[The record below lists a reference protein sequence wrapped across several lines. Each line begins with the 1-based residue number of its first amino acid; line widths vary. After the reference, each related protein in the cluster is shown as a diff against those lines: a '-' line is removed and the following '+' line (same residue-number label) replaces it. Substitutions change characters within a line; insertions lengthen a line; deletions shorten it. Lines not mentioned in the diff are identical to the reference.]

1 MANRWRVL
9 CAKCPCFNDDY
20 MVLDTQQSCK
30 LLLQKRGFY
39 IEGLQLVYSYCSK
52 DTEYQGMDTFVERLR
67 HVNKYPHMK
76 LRQS

>member
-1 MANRWRVL
+1 
-9 CAKCPCFNDDY
+9 

-39 IEGLQLVYSYCSK
+39 IEGLQLVYSYRSK

-67 HVNKYPHMK
+67 QPQMK
-76 LRQS
+76 LHRS